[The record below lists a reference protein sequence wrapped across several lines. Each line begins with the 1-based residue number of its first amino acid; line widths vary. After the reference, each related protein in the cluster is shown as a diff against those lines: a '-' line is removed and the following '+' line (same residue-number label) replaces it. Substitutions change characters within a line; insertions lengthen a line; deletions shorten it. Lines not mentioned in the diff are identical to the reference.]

1 MQILVSS
8 FSEEP
13 LSRHEMHP
21 PSTFP
26 KAAIRRLVQSMWHLC
41 GSEIASVVIALSGI
55 SKVLNREIVGEALDV
70 CEKRGEMPPLQ
81 PKHMREVRDKGAS
94 TQLEAQ
100 KHHLLLDQSLKGPY
114 AEGSAASRRGVA

>member
-21 PSTFP
+21 PLAFP
-26 KAAIRRLVQSMWHLC
+26 KAAIRSLVQSMRHLC
-41 GSEIASVVIALSGI
+41 CSEIASVVIAQSGI
-55 SKVLNREIVGEALDV
+55 SNVLNREIVGEALDV
-70 CEKRGEMPPLQ
+70 CEKRGEMPALQ

-100 KHHLLLDQSLKGPY
+100 KHHLLLEQSLKRPY
-114 AEGSAASRRGVA
+114 AEGSAASGHELA